1 MRSIIRSTIGATLLI
16 ALLPQVASADVYG
29 NGSYSQAQY
38 SSSAV
43 ATGILPAT
51 GPVALGLASIVA
63 ISIGVGLTVW
73 ARQRRRKSRLARG

>member
-1 MRSIIRSTIGATLLI
+1 MHSIVRSIIGASLLV

-29 NGSYSQAQY
+29 NGSYNQAQY

-51 GPVALGLASIVA
+51 GPVALGLASVVA
-63 ISIGVGLTVW
+63 ISIGVGLIVW
-73 ARQRRRKSRLARG
+73 VRQRRRATRSVSQ